1 MILWHS
7 WSVYILSNNESPSYL
22 TFHFQRNIFSH
33 QKVMINVSQLLF
45 KHELIVTSTQ
55 KPCKQ
60 HDYINTFCSWWSTSG
75 GISRGHIIIRQY
87 LTYHTWH
94 LHQGIGMKILVVV
107 LMGADH
113 QRRVCLIMII
123 YVAICIYDMI
133 VHDAIP
139 TI

>member
-1 MILWHS
+1 
-7 WSVYILSNNESPSYL
+7 
-22 TFHFQRNIFSH
+22 
-33 QKVMINVSQLLF
+33 
-45 KHELIVTSTQ
+45 
-55 KPCKQ
+55 
-60 HDYINTFCSWWSTSG
+60 
-75 GISRGHIIIRQY
+75 
-87 LTYHTWH
+87 
-94 LHQGIGMKILVVV
+94 MKILVVV